1 MVVERL
7 DQTTQVVGGTKQNT
21 KLSLFDMY
29 SMVFTIADRWQT
41 EEEEEEGRRTGGGGC
56 RQHRTASGLFLAAR
70 PHFCN
75 KLQLSH
81 THTQLDI
88 SRYIG
93 KWNGGLLLPTIL
105 RFNRRC

>member
-41 EEEEEEGRRTGGGGC
+41 EEEEE
-56 RQHRTASGLFLAAR
+56 
-70 PHFCN
+70 
-75 KLQLSH
+75 
-81 THTQLDI
+81 
-88 SRYIG
+88 
-93 KWNGGLLLPTIL
+93 
-105 RFNRRC
+105 